1 MKITDIKIG
10 EFYRIKGNSFA
21 WAKAVQ
27 IIPPKT
33 PPNTTRSTVVKCE
46 FLINKTD
53 KTGLIKY
60 FKASDL
66 EKRKGDE

>member
-1 MKITDIKIG
+1 MKIAEIKIG
-10 EFYRIKGNSFA
+10 EFFRVRGNNYA
-21 WAKAVQ
+21 WVKAVQ
-27 IIPPKT
+27 IIPPGT

-46 FLINKTD
+46 WLVNKND

-66 EKRKGDE
+66 VKE